1 MDLDQSLMQGDMS
14 SMIDV
19 VKKEQS

>member
-1 MDLDQSLMQGDMS
+1 MDQDQSLMQGDMS
-14 SMIDV
+14 SRIDV